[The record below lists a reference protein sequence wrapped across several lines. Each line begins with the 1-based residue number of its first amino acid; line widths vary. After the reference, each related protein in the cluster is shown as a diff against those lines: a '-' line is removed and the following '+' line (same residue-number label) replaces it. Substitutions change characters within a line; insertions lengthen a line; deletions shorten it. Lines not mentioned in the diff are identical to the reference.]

1 VRILTEPAAFWKCF
15 FHSPPRPPG
24 IWEGICSRRHLA
36 TKQHPDKKLF
46 VIKSFFLWKY
56 LPCCFPVKPDS
67 WRHGI
72 TPYQWLVLFVAW
84 LGWVFDSMDSTIYM
98 LVLQPALHGLLRSP
112 GGGLVTAEDIGSYGG
127 IIFSMFL
134 IGWAIGGVVFGV
146 LADRF
151 GRTRALV
158 FTILIYAVFTGMAAL
173 SQTWWQL
180 AVFRFITALGIG
192 GEWAAGAA
200 LVAEVWPEDMRT
212 KAAGLLQSAW
222 AAGFLLAAV
231 LNLLLRNCS
240 WRFLFVVGV
249 APAIVAVFVF
259 LWVREPERWVKARAE
274 AKPTGDRPSWKLA
287 ELFAP
292 GLVRATL
299 VGSGLAFVAVFGL
312 WGATNWIPTV
322 IRVLPDLQGLNEP
335 ELVKRVS
342 YAIMLL
348 NVGALAGYL
357 SFGPLADRLGRRWAF
372 ALMCLGSLVMLPVT
386 FLTPRS
392 YVQVLLLLPL
402 LGFFNNGIFSGF
414 PIYLP
419 ELYPTRIRA
428 TGAGFCFNIGR
439 VLAATGP
446 VATGYLAKVLG
457 GFNLA
462 VCAVAAIYIMGLLIL
477 PFAPETKGQPL
488 PA

>member
-1 VRILTEPAAFWKCF
+1 
-15 FHSPPRPPG
+15 
-24 IWEGICSRRHLA
+24 
-36 TKQHPDKKLF
+36 
-46 VIKSFFLWKY
+46 
-56 LPCCFPVKPDS
+56 VKPDS
-67 WRHGI
+67 WHHGI

-84 LGWVFDSMDSTIYM
+84 LGWVFDSMDSTIYAM
-98 LVLQPALHGLLRSP
+98 VLQPALHDLLHSP
-112 GGGLVTAEDIGSYGG
+112 AGGSVAPDIIGWYGG
-127 IIFSMFL
+127 IIFSIFL

-146 LADRF
+146 LADHY
-151 GRTRALV
+151 GRTRALI
-158 FTILIYAVFTGMAAL
+158 FSILIYAVFTGLAAL

-180 AVFRFITALGIG
+180 ALFRFVTALGIG

-200 LVAEVWPEDMRT
+200 LVAEVWPEDKRT

-222 AAGFLLAAV
+222 AGGFLVAAV
-231 LNLLLRNCS
+231 LNLFLRNS
-240 WRFLFVVGV
+240 GWRPMFVVGV

-259 LWVREPERWVKARAE
+259 LWVREPEHWVKARAE
-274 AKPTGDRPSWKLA
+274 AKQTGGRPSSKLA

-312 WGATNWIPTV
+312 WGATNWTPTLV
-322 IRVLPDLQGLNEP
+322 RALPDLQGLSESG
-335 ELVKRVS
+335 LASRVS
-342 YAIMLL
+342 YATMLL

-357 SFGPLADRLGRRWAF
+357 SFGPLADRVGRRRVF
-372 ALMCLGSLVMLPVT
+372 ALMCVGSLVMLPVT
-386 FLTPRS
+386 FLTPRT

-439 VLAATGP
+439 VLAAAGP
-446 VATGYLAKVLG
+446 FVTGYLVMVLG
-457 GFNLA
+457 SFNLA
-462 VCAVAAIYIMGLLIL
+462 VCAVAVIYIVGLLIL